1 MIRVLHITPHLGGGV
16 GKALSGLAR
25 QAAGEN
31 AGVSHRFICLET
43 LEKTQFVEAITA
55 LGDPNFAVEVCPSPE
70 RLRAAIAE
78 ADIVQFEFW
87 NHPLLPKSLCEAEL
101 PPHRALFWCHISGLG
116 TPSIPAGLPA
126 IADRFLFTSECSLAN
141 PAFAGLSDAEKQNLG
156 VVSSA
161 GLADLPPI
169 AQRRDRPPRLG
180 YVGTLSFAKLH
191 PRFVEFLAAVPLADL
206 RVTLIGDIANRAEL
220 AAQCAAVGRPD
231 LLAFAGYSEDIVAEL
246 AELDIL
252 VYLLNPLHYGTAEN
266 ALVEA
271 MAMGVVPI
279 VLDNP
284 AESRI
289 VTDGR
294 TGLVVNNPGEFAEA
308 LSDLIKRPEQRL
320 ALAQQ
325 SAEFARNRYTFAEM
339 SAGLNAHYLDLM
351 NTEKRHHAYAAAFGA
366 RPCDWFKAFQSPN
379 GPYADDGSLAT
390 GADLA
395 HGEFEHSKG
404 SVFHFMKYFPDNP
417 RLRAWSRALAD
428 LPRSEPGEPRNL
440 RQTLA

>member
-31 AGVSHRFICLET
+31 AGVSHRFICLEA
-43 LEKTQFVEAITA
+43 LEKTQFVEAITS
-55 LGDPNFAVEVCPSPE
+55 LGDPNFAVEVCPSPD
-70 RLRAAIAE
+70 RLRVAMAE

-87 NHPLLPKSLCEAEL
+87 NHPLLPKYLCEAEL

-116 TPSIPAGLPA
+116 NPRIPAGLAA
-126 IADRFLFTSECSLAN
+126 IADRWVFTSACSLDN
-141 PAFAGLSDAEKQNLG
+141 PVFADLSDAERQSLG

-161 GLADLPPI
+161 GLADLPPLP
-169 AQRRDRPPRLG
+169 QRLGRPPRLG
-180 YVGTLSFAKLH
+180 YVGTLNFAKLH

-206 RVTLIGDIANRAEL
+206 RVKLLGDIANRAQL
-220 AAQCAAVGRPD
+220 QARCIAAGRPE
-231 LLAFAGYSEDIVAEL
+231 LLEFAGYSEDIVAEL

-266 ALVEA
+266 ALIEA

-284 AESRI
+284 AERRI
-289 VTDGR
+289 VTHGQ
-294 TGLVVNNPGEFAEA
+294 TGLVVNGPADFAEA
-308 LSDLIKRPEQRL
+308 LSDLINQPERRR

-325 SAEFARNRYTFAEM
+325 AAEFARTRYTFAEM
-339 SAGLNAHYLDLM
+339 TAGLNTHYLDLM
-351 NTEKRHHAYAAAFGA
+351 NAEKRQPAYAAVFGN
-366 RPCDWFKAFQSPN
+366 RPCDWFKAFQNPN
-379 GPYADDGSLAT
+379 GPYADDGSIPA

-395 HGEFEHSKG
+395 HGDFERSKG
-404 SVFHFMKYFPDNP
+404 SVFHFLKYFPDNP
-417 RLRAWSRALAD
+417 RLRSWSRALAEP
-428 LPRSEPGEPRNL
+428 LRSAPRNA